1 MPGILRAGF
10 ARLQQHRRLHIE
22 PWQHLSQDSRFVGAS
37 LAIVGNAGYLTEL
50 EQGSWIDCHDLVLR
64 MNNFAIDGYEAHV
77 GKRLDLYL
85 TSFFTD
91 VWLDNP
97 LLRKASWVISSVPN
111 NFRKRPLNSRH
122 GQLITEGALKMGR
135 SRVFVPPQD
144 EFLEKRTLL
153 GAYPTSGAMA
163 IILAV
168 EHLLPVCERIFLTG
182 FSFFE
187 GRSHYFSDQTIVPVN
202 HNPRTE
208 REYIAR
214 LVYPHWLAGRVE
226 VDPLLAN
233 ALDFPVTRQPKL
245 RRFDRASYFGP
256 RRRVGFQPA
265 RAIYN
270 DE

>member
-202 HNPRTE
+202 HNPLTE

-256 RRRVGFQPA
+256 RRPAGFQLAP
-265 RAIYN
+265 
-270 DE
+270 